1 MMEPLPQRL
10 RDGATAPSGRST
22 PSAAIPPQVKVETAV
37 QRKGG
42 LREAGTRRTT
52 WRGDWMGAVLP
63 IAGAAF
69 SLAALMATP
78 APAHA
83 ATYKWVDEKGVI
95 HYTDKLPPE
104 EINKGNVEL
113 NKQGVPVK
121 KTEPALTQ
129 EQRRAKALEE
139 ERAKEIAKQRE
150 DKARR
155 DRALLSSYT
164 SESEIDLARN
174 RSLRTIDDVLKS
186 AQAYTEQLSRRRT
199 AIEAKKK
206 TEFGDK
212 PTPPALEREL
222 EGINAELSRQADLI
236 ALKQREI
243 VQVNAK
249 YDSDRHRWRELIAAR
264 GSEPAMAAGATGAGT
279 APAVDQG
286 PYPGNLPKT
295 K

>member
-1 MMEPLPQRL
+1 M
-10 RDGATAPSGRST
+10 
-22 PSAAIPPQVKVETAV
+22 

-42 LREAGTRRTT
+42 LREAGTGRTT

-63 IAGAAF
+63 IAGAALF
-69 SLAALMATP
+69 LAAFVAMP

-121 KTEPALTQ
+121 KTEPALTP
-129 EQRRAKALEE
+129 EQRRAKTLEE
-139 ERAKEIAKQRE
+139 ERGKETAKQQE

-174 RSLRTIDDVLKS
+174 RSLRTLDDVLKS
-186 AQAYTEQLSRRRT
+186 AHAYIEQLTRRRT
-199 AIEAKKK
+199 AIEARKK

-249 YDSDRHRWRELIAAR
+249 YDTDRQRWRELIAAR
-264 GSEPAMAAGATGAGT
+264 GGEPAMAAGTPSAGA
-279 APAVDQG
+279 ASAVEQG